1 MGKVVPFNLRRL
13 AAAAQYNSSYIGLA
27 PGEVCLSMMPLY
39 HIAGISVNLL
49 PSLFAGATVLLLDG
63 PFQATTFVAQLER
76 NDKHAPT
83 WYFAVPS
90 VHAAVVQEAQILA
103 RPLHHKIRL
112 VRSAGAALDPT
123 LGQRLVALF
132 DASVTPCYGMTE
144 ACEITCPPKT
154 YRLSRAGSVGPAMAC
169 TVKIDNDI
177 DPTNP
182 CGEICVK
189 GELLMEGYEWDGP
202 ADENPN
208 TDAWTTD
215 GFLRTGDVGTLDA
228 DGWIYLTG
236 RSKEMINRGG
246 ETLNPYEVED
256 AFKDHPKIELV
267 LAFACPHSILGECI
281 AVVCVLRQG
290 VHPKDV
296 SLVAIREECQRR
308 SLRQVMWPEV
318 VVFAAKEVLPLTR
331 TKKHIRAGLA
341 ARFGLKTDVLENGGR
356 AFSFVGGT
364 LVHEEDADDD
374 AVMVQDS
381 MAQVSRGDR
390 RSQLIQKKIN
400 ALYGVVIVNVMLNHW
415 LPHEENTIPM
425 PLWARECL
433 YVFRSDKALMG
444 LMFLLGGYS
453 SVVQERAEGGGRRI
467 LLLSFVYVFMGWPLL
482 STATAELGTFHRWFL
497 YWFIVCMLV
506 GKLCDA
512 VKLSASLAVVLPML
526 LAPCLSNVPDTLG
539 EILAGMSY
547 ESAVEFP
554 GAIFLNASFYW
565 SMGHKVYWLGFFLL
579 GYYYGPTFVACVWEL
594 PPQHQASLSS
604 MVVRSTSLLTACTLA
619 AVSVYCDDPH
629 DGSVKPETNQDWPYF
644 FTPILCYPLKV
655 LLELAQMAFLGVA
668 VGRGNPVTQILG
680 ANVLGTFVVH
690 MYVSTQIAQFSTSLL
705 FQQLNFF
712 PVFGGLVQL
721 AIVFLYPIL
730 FGLTLGPL
738 LWQLAL
744 VCSDL
749 LRKVARSCT
758 SSSSDAPAGTGK
770 GSHA

>member
-90 VHAAVVQEAQILA
+90 VHIAVLSEAQRLG
-103 RPLHHKIRL
+103 RPLCHKIRL
-112 VRSAGAALDPT
+112 VRSAGAALDPA
-123 LGQRLVALF
+123 LGQRIIALF
-132 DASVTPCYGMTE
+132 DAAVTPCYGMTE
-144 ACEITCPPKT
+144 ACEITCPPKD
-154 YRLSRAGSVGPAMAC
+154 YKLSRAGSVGPPMEC
-169 TVKIDNDI
+169 TVKIDNST
-177 DPTNP
+177 DPTSP

-189 GELLMEGYEWDGP
+189 GELLMDGYEWNGP
-202 ADENPN
+202 SDKNPN
-208 TDAWTTD
+208 NEAWTTD
-215 GFLRTGDVGTLDA
+215 GFLRTGDVGMMDA

-415 LPHEENTIPM
+415 LPHEESSLPM
-425 PLWARECL
+425 PAWARECL
-433 YVFRSDKALMG
+433 YVFRSDKALMS
-444 LMFLLGGYS
+444 LMFLLGGYT
-453 SVVQERAEGGGRRI
+453 SVVKERAQGCGSRI
-467 LLLSFVYVFMGWPLL
+467 LLLSCVYVLMGWPLL
-482 STATAELGTFHRWFL
+482 STSTAAYATFHRWFL
-497 YWFIVCMLV
+497 YWFVICMLS

-512 VKLSASLAVVLPML
+512 VNIPAPIAVALPFV
-526 LAPCLSNVPDTLG
+526 LAPCLSNVPDCLG
-539 EILAGMSY
+539 ATLAGGSY
-547 ESAVEFP
+547 ESASEFP
-554 GAIFLNASFYW
+554 YAILINASFYW

-579 GYYYGPTFVACVWEL
+579 GYCYGPAFVAFIWEL
-594 PPQHQASLSS
+594 PVRHQAWLSS
-604 MVVRSTSLLTACTLA
+604 MATRALSLLTACALA
-619 AVSVYCDDPH
+619 AVLVYCNEPY
-629 DGSVKPETNQDWPYF
+629 DGTVEPDTNRDWPYF
-644 FTPILCYPLKV
+644 FSPLQFYAV
-655 LLELAQMAFLGVA
+655 RMLVELMHLGFLGIA
-668 VGRGNPVTQILG
+668 VGTSDPVTQMLG
-680 ANVLGTFVVH
+680 ANILGTFVVH
-690 MYVSTQIAQFSTSLL
+690 MYLGTQIYQFCTSSL
-705 FQQLNFF
+705 FQQMDFA
-712 PVFGGLVQL
+712 PVFGGLLQL
-721 AIVFLYPIL
+721 SILFLYPIL
-730 FGLTLGPL
+730 FGLTVGPL
-738 LWQLAL
+738 FWHLAL
-744 VCSDL
+744 LCSRL
-749 LRKVARSCT
+749 LSNRLKLGREA
-758 SSSSDAPAGTGK
+758 
-770 GSHA
+770 